1 MPGHLPDSFDYL
13 DAAHEMAHTGHPVLA
28 RLLAEEAAT
37 LTTDPDEA
45 ARILRRFPAPA
56 SLRLKD
62 C

>member
-1 MPGHLPDSFDYL
+1 MPGRTPDGFDFL
-13 DAAHEMAHTGHPVLA
+13 DAAYEMAAAGRPTLA

-37 LTTDPDEA
+37 LAPDPDEA
-45 ARILRRFPAPA
+45 AHILHDFPNH

>member
-13 DAAHEMAHTGHPVLA
+13 DAAHEMAHTGRPTLA

-37 LTTDPDEA
+37 RTDDPDEA
-45 ARILRRFPAPA
+45 ARILRHFPAPA

>member
-1 MPGHLPDSFDYL
+1 MTGRMPDGFDYL
-13 DAAHEMAHTGHPVLA
+13 DAAYEMAATGRPTLA
-28 RLLAEEAAT
+28 RLLAEEAAA

-45 ARILRRFPAPA
+45 AHILRDFPDN